1 MHERDKLT
9 YGNYYSFQMDVL
21 TRQKF
26 IQLTLRRVKPGS
38 GSTHKF
44 LTTRTWNKQVTD
56 LRQLI
61 QVSYVIVGGVA
72 TRLYMPERM
81 TDDLDILIHQDESVQ
96 AYLSLTEQQAKKIGD
111 LSIGGTSWELPDKT
125 ILDIITSEREWVA
138 TALRYPRIGS
148 DGQPVISL
156 PFLVLMKLE
165 ASRTTDISDI
175 SRMLGQA
182 SDLELDEVRKII
194 EMYDRNSMEDLES
207 LIQLGKIE
215 MS

>member
-1 MHERDKLT
+1 
-9 YGNYYSFQMDVL
+9 MDVL

-38 GSTHKF
+38 GSSHEF
-44 LTTRTWNKQVTD
+44 LKTRTWRNRVTD
-56 LRQLI
+56 LSKLI

-81 TDDLDILIHQDESVQ
+81 TDDLDILIHEDEAEQ
-96 AYLSLTEQQAKKIGD
+96 AYQSLSERMARQIGD

-125 ILDIITSEREWVA
+125 ILDIIAGRQSWVKN
-138 TALRYPRIGS
+138 ALLYPRVGA
-148 DGQPVISL
+148 DGQPVIDL
-156 PFLVLMKLE
+156 PYLVLMKLE

-182 SDLELDEVRKII
+182 NEEELNEVRKVIKV
-194 EMYDRNSMEDLES
+194 YDPNSLEDLES
-207 LIQLGKIE
+207 LIVLGKIE

>member
-1 MHERDKLT
+1 
-9 YGNYYSFQMDVL
+9 MDLL

-26 IQLTLRRVKPGS
+26 IQLTLKRVKPGS
-38 GSTHKF
+38 GSSHEF
-44 LTTRTWNKQVTD
+44 LKTRTWRRKVTD

-81 TDDLDILIHQDESVQ
+81 TDDLDILIYEDDAERAYQNLDEQ
-96 AYLSLTEQQAKKIGD
+96 MARRIGD

-125 ILDIITSEREWVA
+125 ILDIIASRGKWVPN
-138 TALRYPRIGS
+138 ALLHPRMGA
-148 DGQPVISL
+148 DGQPVIDL
-156 PFLVLMKLE
+156 PYLVLMKLE

-182 SDLELDEVRKII
+182 TEEELNEVREAI
-194 EMYDRNSMEDLES
+194 ERYDPNSLEDLES
-207 LIQLGKIE
+207 LIILGKIE

>member
-1 MHERDKLT
+1 
-9 YGNYYSFQMDVL
+9 MDVL

-38 GSTHKF
+38 GSTHEF
-44 LTTRTWNKQVTD
+44 LTTRTWKKQVTD

-61 QVSYVIVGGVA
+61 QVPYVIVGGVA

-81 TDDLDILIHQDESVQ
+81 TDDLDILIHQDEAAQ
-96 AYLSLTEQQAKKIGD
+96 AYFSLIEGQAKRTGD
-111 LSIGGTSWELPDKT
+111 LSIGGTSWELPNKT
-125 ILDIITSEREWVA
+125 ILDIITSERTWVR
-138 TALRYPRIGS
+138 TALQNTRMGS
-148 DGQPVISL
+148 DGQPVIDL
-156 PFLVLMKLE
+156 PYLVLMKLE

-182 SDLELDEVRKII
+182 SDLELDEVRKVI
-194 EMYDRNSMEDLES
+194 EKYDRNSVEDLES

>member
-1 MHERDKLT
+1 
-9 YGNYYSFQMDVL
+9 MDVL
-21 TRQKF
+21 TRKKF

-38 GSTHKF
+38 GSTHEF
-44 LTTRTWNKQVTD
+44 LQTRTWSRQVTD

-61 QVSYVIVGGVA
+61 QVPYVIVGGVA

-81 TDDLDILIHQDESVQ
+81 TDDLDILIHEDEAAQ
-96 AYLSLTEQQAKKIGD
+96 AYRSLTEQEARRMGD

-125 ILDIITSEREWVA
+125 ILDIITSQRAWVK
-138 TALRYPRIGS
+138 TALLHPQIGN

-156 PFLVLMKLE
+156 PYLVLMKLE

-182 SDLELDEVRKII
+182 GDAELDEVRKVI
-194 EMYDRNSMEDLES
+194 ELYDRNSVEDLES

>member
-1 MHERDKLT
+1 
-9 YGNYYSFQMDVL
+9 MDVL

-44 LTTRTWNKQVTD
+44 LTTRTWKNQVTD

-61 QVSYVIVGGVA
+61 QVPYVIVGGVA

-81 TDDLDILIHQDESVQ
+81 TYDLDILIHQDETAQ
-96 AYLSLTEQQAKKIGD
+96 AYLSLTEQQAKRMGD

-125 ILDIITSEREWVA
+125 ILDIIASERAWVK
-138 TALRYPRIGS
+138 TALRYPRMGS

-156 PFLVLMKLE
+156 PYLVLMKLE

-182 SDLELDEVRKII
+182 SDLELDEVRKTI
-194 EMYDRNSMEDLES
+194 EIYDPSSLEDLES
-207 LIQLGKIE
+207 LIMLGKIE
-215 MS
+215 ML

>member
-1 MHERDKLT
+1 
-9 YGNYYSFQMDVL
+9 MDVL

-38 GSTHKF
+38 GSTHEF
-44 LTTRTWNKQVTD
+44 LTTRTWKQQVTD

-61 QVSYVIVGGVA
+61 QVNYVIVGGVA

-81 TDDLDILIHQDESVQ
+81 TYDLDILIHEDEAAQ
-96 AYLSLTEQQAKKIGD
+96 AYRSLIEQNARRIGD
-111 LSIGGTSWELPDKT
+111 LSIGGTSWELPDRT
-125 ILDIITSEREWVA
+125 ILDIITSEQPWVKS
-138 TALRYPRIGS
+138 ALRQHRIGS

-156 PFLVLMKLE
+156 PYLVLMKLE

-182 SDLELDEVRKII
+182 SDLELDEVRKTI
-194 EMYDRNSMEDLES
+194 EIYDRNSVEDLES